1 MKLSSIVYNNPDLTV
16 YGGPMRKLFTILAT
30 LVLIFIPLQPVKAA
44 TFSGTI
50 SAPTKITAGEQFT
63 VTFGVANVTNMYGA
77 TIGFSYDTSKLTLI
91 SSTGLSDFSLTQ
103 GVNLVVDRLTP
114 KSGTFGIASVVFK
127 AKSTFA
133 LGQSTNITFGSS
145 AYPISYTNLDT
156 DIVATDKTK
165 TITIQMVSDNTFL
178 KSLTV
183 SEGTLSFDKNTT
195 YYKVIVENSVSSIT
209 LAASPEYSKSTVFGT
224 GTKSLSIYSNLFNVT
239 VTAESGDKRTYT
251 VEVQRKDENGLAA
264 PPSTNTYLGNLVIDG
279 VELDF
284 NKETLTYSLEVGNLI
299 SSLVITPTVEDPKS
313 SVAVSSSTLVVG
325 INTITIVVTAESG
338 ATRTY
343 TLTVNRSSDVPT
355 VSEDEILDALASGTT
370 DRIGLIQPVDG
381 ELSSELLAAVKAS
394 GKTLVVVSKDLS
406 GKTRYEWAIDGTKI
420 TGSTLIRTFITFT
433 SEHEVMIDSLTNYA
447 RGVFLTFEEN
457 ETLPENTTV
466 TIDVSDQFKDGT
478 KLTLYYYEPSI
489 RKLSATVKDAVVEGG
504 RVTFTLTHTSTYFV
518 SPMVL
523 KDLGWADYLFVF
535 VSIGEAAII
544 IVLLILLASRSK
556 RKRDARKID
565 FTPE

>member
-1 MKLSSIVYNNPDLTV
+1 
-16 YGGPMRKLFTILAT
+16 MRKLLTILAT
-30 LVLIFIPLQPVKAA
+30 VLLILIPIQPVKAA
-44 TFSGTI
+44 TFSTTI
-50 SAPTKITAGEQFT
+50 TGPTKIIAGEQFT
-63 VTFGVANVTNMYGA
+63 VTVGVANVTNMLGLTA
-77 TIGFSYDTSKLTLI
+77 DFSYDSTKLTLV
-91 SSTGLSDFSLTQ
+91 SSTGLNGFELTL
-103 GVNLVVDRLTP
+103 GTKIVVDRATD
-114 KSGTFGIASVVFK
+114 KDGTFSIASFVFK
-127 AKSTFA
+127 AKTTFA
-133 LGQSTNITFGSS
+133 LDQSTVIKVEKATYSDGVND
-145 AYPISYTNLDT
+145 ISYDP
-156 DIVATDKTK
+156 AKTL
-165 TITIQMVSDNTFL
+165 TIRMVSNNTFL

-195 YYKVIVENSVSSIT
+195 YYKVVVENSVSSIT
-209 LAASPEYSKSTVFGT
+209 LAASPEYSKSTVSGT

-264 PPSTNTYLGNLVIDG
+264 PPSTNTYLSNLVIDG
-279 VELDF
+279 VELTF
-284 NKETLTYSLEVGNLI
+284 NKETLTYTIEVGNLI
-299 SSLVITPTVEDPKS
+299 SSLNITPTLEDPKS
-313 SVAVSSSTLVVG
+313 TLTVSSTDLVVG
-325 INTITIVVTAESG
+325 VNTITILVTAESG

-343 TLTVNRSSDVPT
+343 TLSVNRSSDVPT
-355 VSEDEILDALASGTT
+355 VGEDEILDALANGTT
-370 DRIGLIQPVDG
+370 DRIGLIQPVSG
-381 ELSSELLAAVKAS
+381 EISSELLAALKAS
-394 GKTLVVVSKDLS
+394 GKTLVVVSKDTS
-406 GKTRYEWAIDGTKI
+406 GRTRYEWAIDGTAI
-420 TGSTLIRTFITFT
+420 TGSSLIKTFITFT
-433 SEHEVMIDSLTNYA
+433 SEHEAMIESLTNYA
-447 RGVFLTFEEN
+447 RGMILTFEEN

-489 RKLSATVKDAVVEGG
+489 RKLSAHTKDVVVEGG

-544 IVLLILLASRSK
+544 IVLLILMASRSK